1 MLVAQNPGGGAI
13 SAQEFA
19 TARQDLQNL
28 LRNPGYVPEQVAAI
42 NDQYERDV
50 KQLKPGETVPCKAL
64 TGKDRFTSTRATTIA
79 NGEVYDSLRN
89 KN

>member
-19 TARQDLQNL
+19 TARQDLQNI

-42 NDQYERDV
+42 NERVRVGEADV
-50 KQLKPGETVPCKAL
+50 AQLQAAAHPRGHIVLRSTTVD
-64 TGKDRFTSTRATTIA
+64 GRHYS
-79 NGEVYDSLRN
+79 SLQQ
-89 KN
+89 

>member
-42 NDQYERDV
+42 NERVRVNEADAA
-50 KQLKPGETVPCKAL
+50 QLQAQL
-64 TGKDRFTSTRATTIA
+64 
-79 NGEVYDSLRN
+79 
-89 KN
+89 